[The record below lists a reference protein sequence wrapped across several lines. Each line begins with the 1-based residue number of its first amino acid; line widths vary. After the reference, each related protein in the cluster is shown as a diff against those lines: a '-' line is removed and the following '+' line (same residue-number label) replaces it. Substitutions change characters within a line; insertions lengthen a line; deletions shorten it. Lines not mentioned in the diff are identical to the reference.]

1 MKKVL
6 SLLAILISSTGLSY
20 SQSKVADIEFGK
32 TSYEEAIPKLKYKF
46 GEPTMDDDEGRIV
59 IFLIYTML
67 DKNSIRHGSSSR
79 VRQPTMSSISVGYT
93 RVLELQRKQRNSET
107 KSLQSLETNTK

>member
-46 GEPTMDDDEGRIV
+46 GEPTMDDEGRIV
-59 IFLIYTML
+59 IFSDIYYAGQ
-67 DKNSIRHGSSSR
+67 NSIRHGSSSR